1 MNSLKRCGLV
11 LAAIT
16 FSINTWATELNTD
29 EQKLGYIIGMDI
41 GKSLREQ
48 GTAVD
53 LDSLIDAISA
63 TYKGEDLAMTAEEAA
78 TIRQEYVQKR
88 QAAQQAESVAT
99 GANNLAEG
107 QKFLADNKGK
117 EGVQTTESG
126 LQYKVLTMGDGAK
139 PVATD
144 TVKVHYS
151 GKLLDGTEFDSSYAR
166 NEPISFALNRVI
178 PGWTEGV
185 QLMVAGEKRRF
196 WIPGDLAYGEAA
208 EADPHAG
215 MGPPRGTLVFD
226 VELVSFKEAPKPP
239 DVPKDVA
246 KIPKNA
252 KKTKSGIGSRVLTKG
267 TGKEHPTATSVVTVH
282 YSGWTTDG
290 KMFDS
295 SVVRGTPA
303 TFGLNQ
309 VIPGWTEGL
318 QLMVVGETR
327 RIWIPENLAYGGR
340 PGRPAGMLVFDVE
353 LLEIKN

>member
-48 GTAVD
+48 GTTVD
-53 LDSLIDAISA
+53 LDALIDAISA

-78 TIRQEYVQKR
+78 AIRQEYVQKM
-88 QAAQQAESVAT
+88 QAAQQAESTAA
-99 GANNLAEG
+99 GASNLAEG
-107 QKFLADNKGK
+107 QKFLAENKGK
-117 EGVQTTESG
+117 EGVQTTDSG

-185 QLMVAGEKRRF
+185 QLMPIGSKFVFYIAPELG
-196 WIPGDLAYGEAA
+196 YGE
-208 EADPHAG
+208 G
-215 MGPPRGTLVFD
+215 GGGPIPPNSTLVF
-226 VELVSFKEAPKPP
+226 E
-239 DVPKDVA
+239 
-246 KIPKNA
+246 
-252 KKTKSGIGSRVLTKG
+252 
-267 TGKEHPTATSVVTVH
+267 
-282 YSGWTTDG
+282 
-290 KMFDS
+290 
-295 SVVRGTPA
+295 
-303 TFGLNQ
+303 
-309 VIPGWTEGL
+309 
-318 QLMVVGETR
+318 
-327 RIWIPENLAYGGR
+327 
-340 PGRPAGMLVFDVE
+340 VE
-353 LLEIKN
+353 LLDIEK